1 MGTAPGDVLLTE
13 QQGAVR
19 LLTLNR
25 PEKLNTFSTEL
36 LRALEGA
43 VSDAQ
48 EDDSVRV
55 IVVTGAGAKA
65 FAAGNDI
72 SRLERM
78 DAMQA
83 HADMLRGQRLLLSL
97 HESPKPVIAMVNGY
111 ALGGG
116 FELALACDFIVAST
130 NAVFGFPEIGLATMP
145 GWGGT
150 QLAVLKLGVARA
162 REMVLSGQPCAV
174 SECAHW
180 GFINLVCA
188 PEALRAQTLAFAAR
202 FTDKHPFAVSMSKR
216 ALLRASELP
225 LAAGMA
231 FEAASYAANFG
242 TPHARAG
249 LSDFIQRRV
258 QKKNDQRENSDEQ

>member
-1 MGTAPGDVLLTE
+1 MMAEGVLLVE

-25 PEKLNTFSTEL
+25 PEKLNSFSADL
-36 LRALEGA
+36 LLALEEA
-43 VSDAQ
+43 VSAAQ
-48 EDDSVRV
+48 ADDSVRA
-55 IVVTGAGAKA
+55 IIVTGAGGKA
-65 FAAGNDI
+65 FASGNDI
-72 SRLERM
+72 SRLGQM

-83 HADMLRGQRLLLSL
+83 HADMVRGQQLLLRL

-130 NAVFGFPEIGLATMP
+130 NAVFGFPEIRMATMP

-150 QLAVLKLGVARA
+150 QLAVLKLGVTRA
-162 REMVLSGQPCAV
+162 SEMVLSGQPYSV
-174 SECAHW
+174 SECGHW
-180 GFINLVCA
+180 GFINSICEPA
-188 PEALRAQTLAFAAR
+188 DLRAQTLAFASR
-202 FTDKHPFAVSMSKR
+202 FVESHPFAVRMSKR
-216 ALLRASELP
+216 ALLRANELS
-225 LAAGMA
+225 LAAGMD

-249 LSDFIQRRV
+249 LAEFLQRRAE
-258 QKKNDQRENSDEQ
+258 KKGRSEEAAR